1 MTKFSK
7 KIKIYLF
14 KNTQMVD
21 VSIMVTEDIVNGY
34 KLVVEDFENILDHWR
49 AGVSIDRDGT
59 HWYVQ
64 YKKAGPR
71 PEREPTPYVRISIT
85 VNGMTFHHRVSEQE
99 MIELEKEY
107 HNQKM
112 NRMYWDD

>member
-34 KLVVEDFENILDHWR
+34 KLVVEDFENILNHWR
-49 AGVSIDRDGT
+49 AGVGIDRDGT

-64 YKKAGPR
+64 YKKRGPR

-85 VNGMTFHHRVSEQE
+85 VNHKSV
-99 MIELEKEY
+99 
-107 HNQKM
+107 
-112 NRMYWDD
+112 

>member
-34 KLVVEDFENILDHWR
+34 
-49 AGVSIDRDGT
+49 
-59 HWYVQ
+59 
-64 YKKAGPR
+64 
-71 PEREPTPYVRISIT
+71 
-85 VNGMTFHHRVSEQE
+85 
-99 MIELEKEY
+99 
-107 HNQKM
+107 
-112 NRMYWDD
+112 